1 MRRLLK
7 DSRNQGISK
16 LQSSDNV
23 LAFIPNAQSR
33 EVGVLRA
40 KLLKTRDSGGVGS
53 YVDFKTD
60 WKTLSF
66 IPFMKEDGGGAPNW
80 QANAHSN
87 LPSQRGTNATFEK
100 KPTLK
105 KPEPD
110 NKPKAVVKADKEGV
124 DADSDLTNND
134 DGEKKST
141 ASVIKGIKGKPK
153 LSAKKIKL
161 QSI

>member
-1 MRRLLK
+1 MI
-7 DSRNQGISK
+7 G
-16 LQSSDNV
+16 
-23 LAFIPNAQSR
+23 FIPNAQSR

-40 KLLKTRDSGGVGS
+40 KFLKTRDSGGVGS

-60 WKTLSF
+60 WRTLTF
-66 IPFMKEDGGGAPNW
+66 EPWRKEDGGGAPNW
-80 QANAHSN
+80 QSNAHSN
-87 LPSQRGTNATFEK
+87 LPSQKGSNATFEK
-100 KPTLK
+100 KPAQTFK
-105 KPEPD
+105 KPADE
-110 NKPKAVVKADKEGV
+110 KPKALVKSDKEDV

>member
-1 MRRLLK
+1 MIGL
-7 DSRNQGISK
+7 
-16 LQSSDNV
+16 
-23 LAFIPNAQSR
+23 IPNAQSR
-33 EVGVLRA
+33 EVGIIRA
-40 KLLKTRDSGGVGS
+40 KFLKSRDSGAVGQ
-53 YVDFKTD
+53 YIDFKTD

-105 KPEPD
+105 KPETD